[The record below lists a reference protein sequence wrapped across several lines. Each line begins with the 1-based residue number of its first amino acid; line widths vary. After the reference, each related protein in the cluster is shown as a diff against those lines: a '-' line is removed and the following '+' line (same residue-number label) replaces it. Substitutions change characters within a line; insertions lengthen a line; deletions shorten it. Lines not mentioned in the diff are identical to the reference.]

1 MNRICGPFLKLIW
14 VTLILSTFV
23 SCSTLSKLN
32 PMNYFRRDRT
42 QEKPVTRAEYNELL
56 KKYEKLLAKHTPTTP
71 VENRS
76 NKSDE
81 EEIEQLEKLITQV
94 LNTKKAKV
102 AKKQIYSS
110 EQVRNELKRLAQLKR
125 KMDQKKF
132 GDALLLVKELES
144 SQVEQV
150 RAQTRFYFSEIL
162 FMQKEYDLAM
172 QIYEE
177 IMIKMDFSI
186 YAKES
191 LEKLVLCT
199 NKLNRESK
207 NSYYQSILKKFG
219 E

>member
-1 MNRICGPFLKLIW
+1 MNRICGHFIKIIW
-14 VTLILSTFV
+14 VSLILSTLV

-42 QEKPVTRAEYNELL
+42 HEKPVTRAEYNELL
-56 KKYEKLLAKHTPTTP
+56 KKYEKLLAKHTPAAP
-71 VENRS
+71 AENKS

-94 LNTKKAKV
+94 LNTKKAK
-102 AKKQIYSS
+102 ATKKQAYSS
-110 EQVRNELKRLAQLKR
+110 DQVRKELKRLAQLKR

-132 GDALLLVKELES
+132 GDALLLVKELEGS
-144 SQVEQV
+144 HVEQV
-150 RAQTRFYFSEIL
+150 RAQTRFYFAEIL
-162 FMQKEYDLAM
+162 FMQEEYDLAM

-199 NKLNRESK
+199 SKLNRDSK
-207 NSYYQSILKKFG
+207 NTYYQSLLKKFG